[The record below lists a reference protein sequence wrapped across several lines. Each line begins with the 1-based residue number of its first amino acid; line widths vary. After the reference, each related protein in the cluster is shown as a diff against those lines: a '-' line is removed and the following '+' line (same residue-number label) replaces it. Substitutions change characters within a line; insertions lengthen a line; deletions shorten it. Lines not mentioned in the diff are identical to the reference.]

1 MGERINLRDRLSC
14 AHWCGCFSCS
24 DRELIEAVRT
34 TGSTEVGV
42 VGLYLA
48 TRYALETFETSD
60 AVKRSMP
67 LGLIADGHAHNR

>member
-1 MGERINLRDRLSC
+1 MSAGERINLRDSFSR

-24 DRELIEAVRT
+24 DQELIEAVRA

-48 TRYALETFETSD
+48 TRYALEAFEASD
-60 AVKRSMP
+60 AV
-67 LGLIADGHAHNR
+67 

>member
-1 MGERINLRDRLSC
+1 MKTSMGERINLRDRLSR

-24 DRELIEAVRT
+24 DRELVEAVRT

-48 TRYALETFETSD
+48 TRYALESFDVD
-60 AVKRSMP
+60 AV
-67 LGLIADGHAHNR
+67 A

>member
-1 MGERINLRDRLSC
+1 MKTSMGERINLRDRLSR

-24 DRELIEAVRT
+24 DRELVEAVRA

-48 TRYALETFETSD
+48 TRYALESFDVD
-60 AVKRSMP
+60 AV
-67 LGLIADGHAHNR
+67 A

>member
-1 MGERINLRDRLSC
+1 MSVGEWINLHNRLNR

-24 DRELIEAVRT
+24 DRELIEAVRA

-48 TRYALETFETSD
+48 TRYALEGFEASD
-60 AVKRSMP
+60 AGMN
-67 LGLIADGHAHNR
+67 GAAAC

>member
-1 MGERINLRDRLSC
+1 VKTSMGERINLRDRLSR

-24 DRELIEAVRT
+24 DRELVGAVRA

-48 TRYALETFETSD
+48 TRYALESFEVE
-60 AVKRSMP
+60 AV
-67 LGLIADGHAHNR
+67 A

>member
-1 MGERINLRDRLSC
+1 MRAGTGQQIDLRNRPSR

-24 DRELIEAVRT
+24 DRELVDAVRT

-48 TRYALETFETSD
+48 TRYALESFEVSD
-60 AVKRSMP
+60 VA
-67 LGLIADGHAHNR
+67 

>member
-1 MGERINLRDRLSC
+1 VRMRTHERINLRDRLSR

-24 DRELIEAVRT
+24 EPELIEAIRAT
-34 TGSTEVGV
+34 HSTEVGV

-60 AVKRSMP
+60 A
-67 LGLIADGHAHNR
+67 A